1 MTINWEVIIWT
12 CITLAVLMSV
22 IGLILYAISAKNV
35 RSKRKE
41 LGEVHTEL
49 KVGSRIMFAGGV
61 YGKVVGID
69 DEDTLRVEVAPSACT
84 LTGRAPAVWA
94 ASTTSVR
101 PCFFAK
107 AETNARS
114 VRSPV
119 TLEACVTT
127 TRRVFG
133 RRDFSNCS
141 YRSRPVSSTS
151 TTLTSAPC
159 SRRR

>member
-35 RSKRKE
+35 RSKRRE

-69 DEDTLRVEVAPSACT
+69 DEDTLRVEVASKVVIT
-84 LTGRAPAVWA
+84 ISRYAVQ
-94 ASTTSVR
+94 SLL
-101 PCFFAK
+101 K
-107 AETNARS
+107 
-114 VRSPV
+114 
-119 TLEACVTT
+119 
-127 TRRVFG
+127 
-133 RRDFSNCS
+133 
-141 YRSRPVSSTS
+141 
-151 TTLTSAPC
+151 
-159 SRRR
+159 

>member
-12 CITLAVLMSV
+12 CITLAVLMSI

-69 DEDTLRVEVAPSACT
+69 DEDTLRVEVATKVVITIS
-84 LTGRAPAVWA
+84 RYAVQ
-94 ASTTSVR
+94 SLL
-101 PCFFAK
+101 K
-107 AETNARS
+107 
-114 VRSPV
+114 
-119 TLEACVTT
+119 
-127 TRRVFG
+127 
-133 RRDFSNCS
+133 
-141 YRSRPVSSTS
+141 
-151 TTLTSAPC
+151 
-159 SRRR
+159 